1 MLGFSLLSGMPWPI
15 WPESSPPSIINA
27 AALREGVALSGSLE
41 ILEDPSGQ
49 LDLRGAMAAAEQ
61 HWNQPKGDVLPL
73 GYSTSAWWLRA
84 RLANPTDRPIQR
96 ILEVGWPLVSRI
108 DAHLLLDGY
117 PIASLA
123 TGDQLPF
130 ATRPLAARTFAIP
143 LTIPPGKSVTVAV
156 RLAMACGTFEAV
168 PLRLWERTAFA
179 DAQQRENLI
188 FGIYFGAILVLLLH
202 SGLRFAASRDRN
214 LLYYALYLACFAC
227 WYAGSRGLGY
237 QYLWR
242 DATWLN
248 QQSHLL
254 LPALQQGFAT
264 RFVTGFLETR
274 RRQPKL
280 HPWLLGLTALMILPI
295 GAAIA
300 CQAGFQAPVA
310 AASHIYTS
318 LSGLLTLLYLVSGGI
333 AMARGDRPA
342 GHFVLAWCCLLLG
355 VAAERMAEHPEM
367 VPGGEPLL
375 ENGLTLGSGLAF
387 LLLTLALGDRANRLR
402 AEQLA
407 TEQAAHRLLA
417 DYSAELEARVE
428 ERTQALRAA
437 VQQTSAALATERR
450 IFAERQTFLASVTHE
465 LRTPLTVID
474 TIAQN
479 LELEAG
485 NTEPETRQRYGQILE
500 ATARLSNLLTQY
512 LDESQLAAS
521 RAVTGMSYCNPRHLL
536 GAAIEAAQPLARGH
550 RFHIEAEGLPE
561 RFLCHADTL
570 NLALMT
576 LTDNAVKYTPP
587 GSAIVLRGGRLGR
600 RASDDI
606 WIEVCDQGPGLDDE
620 ECRLIF
626 QPYYRGES
634 ASKQPGQGLGLLLA
648 RRVIEQQGGS
658 LTVISRPG
666 EGCIFRIRLPGTTT
680 PGRLGTPI
688 SSPEPVHDE

>member
-1 MLGFSLLSGMPWPI
+1 M
-15 WPESSPPSIINA
+15 
-27 AALREGVALSGSLE
+27 
-41 ILEDPSGQ
+41 
-49 LDLRGAMAAAEQ
+49 
-61 HWNQPKGDVLPL
+61 
-73 GYSTSAWWLRA
+73 
-84 RLANPTDRPIQR
+84 
-96 ILEVGWPLVSRI
+96 
-108 DAHLLLDGY
+108 
-117 PIASLA
+117 
-123 TGDQLPF
+123 
-130 ATRPLAARTFAIP
+130 
-143 LTIPPGKSVTVAV
+143 
-156 RLAMACGTFEAV
+156 
-168 PLRLWERTAFA
+168 
-179 DAQQRENLI
+179 
-188 FGIYFGAILVLLLH
+188 
-202 SGLRFAASRDRN
+202 
-214 LLYYALYLACFAC
+214 
-227 WYAGSRGLGY
+227 
-237 QYLWR
+237 
-242 DATWLN
+242 
-248 QQSHLL
+248 
-254 LPALQQGFAT
+254 
-264 RFVTGFLETR
+264 
-274 RRQPKL
+274 
-280 HPWLLGLTALMILPI
+280 
-295 GAAIA
+295 
-300 CQAGFQAPVA
+300 
-310 AASHIYTS
+310 
-318 LSGLLTLLYLVSGGI
+318 
-333 AMARGDRPA
+333 
-342 GHFVLAWCCLLLG
+342 
-355 VAAERMAEHPEM
+355 
-367 VPGGEPLL
+367 
-375 ENGLTLGSGLAF
+375 
-387 LLLTLALGDRANRLR
+387 
-402 AEQLA
+402 
-407 TEQAAHRLLA
+407 
-417 DYSAELEARVE
+417 
-428 ERTQALRAA
+428 RAA

-521 RAVTGMSYCNPRHLL
+521 RAVAGMSYCNPRHLL